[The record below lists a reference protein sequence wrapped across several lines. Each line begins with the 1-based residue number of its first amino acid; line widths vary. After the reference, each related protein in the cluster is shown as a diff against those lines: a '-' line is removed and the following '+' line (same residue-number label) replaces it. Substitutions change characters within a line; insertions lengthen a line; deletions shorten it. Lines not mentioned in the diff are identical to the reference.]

1 MQKLPA
7 KSDYSLLP
15 NFILEELPRLGLSGR
30 EYDIIFLL
38 WRKTLGQNKKKGT
51 LSFAEISNI
60 TGMRRQNVW
69 RTLKRLVDLNLVI
82 ASDYTKTREYEF
94 NMNVGTWK
102 LVSPVIT
109 PNAKMQ
115 IKNVLHKLERIAN
128 GDLVT
133 AGDYTKT
140 RKHESN
146 MNVKTG
152 KLVSPAITLYPPA
165 VTAKSPNTIANT
177 PNEISTLSGSGLPAP
192 NLLSSNLLSS
202 STQVP
207 SIQISMQE
215 ETLFA
220 ELPVVQEPKVRKKL
234 TVEPSSASK
243 LDDAYEVLRY
253 LNDKARHHYPFAP
266 TSVIEILKRLKAG
279 ATVEQLK
286 LIIDFKVDEWWN
298 TEWRKHLNNTTLF
311 RDCHYSTYLE
321 EAEQWK
327 EKKENSI
334 DSFFVRPEELEKA
347 DSLTKERREQLKKV
361 VYDQEL
367 DDE

>member
-15 NFILEELPRLGLSGR
+15 NSILEELPRLGLSGR
-30 EYDIIFLL
+30 EYDILLLLL
-38 WRKTLGQNKKKGT
+38 WKTLGQGKKKEA
-51 LSFAEISNI
+51 LDFREISNVVRI
-60 TGMRRQNVW
+60 PRQHVW
-69 RTLKRLVDLNLVI
+69 GTLEKLISRNLVT
-82 ASDYTKTREYEF
+82 ASGYTKSRKYEF

-102 LVSPVIT
+102 VYPPAVT

-115 IKNVLHKLERIAN
+115 IKNVLRTLERITN
-128 GDLVT
+128 GNLVT
-133 AGDYTKT
+133 ASGYTKT

-146 MNVKTG
+146 MNVAVE
-152 KLVSPAITLYPPA
+152 KLLPPA
-165 VTAKSPNTIANT
+165 VTPKSLDTIANT
-177 PNEISTLSGSGLPAP
+177 LIETSKRSVPESSTP

-202 STQVP
+202 SIQVP
-207 SIQISMQE
+207 SIQVPSSQISMQE

-253 LNDKARHHYPFAP
+253 LNDKAHHHYPFAP

-361 VYDQEL
+361 IYDQEPD

>member
-1 MQKLPA
+1 
-7 KSDYSLLP
+7 
-15 NFILEELPRLGLSGR
+15 
-30 EYDIIFLL
+30 
-38 WRKTLGQNKKKGT
+38 
-51 LSFAEISNI
+51 
-60 TGMRRQNVW
+60 
-69 RTLKRLVDLNLVI
+69 
-82 ASDYTKTREYEF
+82 
-94 NMNVGTWK
+94 
-102 LVSPVIT
+102 
-109 PNAKMQ
+109 
-115 IKNVLHKLERIAN
+115 
-128 GDLVT
+128 
-133 AGDYTKT
+133 
-140 RKHESN
+140 
-146 MNVKTG
+146 
-152 KLVSPAITLYPPA
+152 
-165 VTAKSPNTIANT
+165 
-177 PNEISTLSGSGLPAP
+177 
-192 NLLSSNLLSS
+192 
-202 STQVP
+202 
-207 SIQISMQE
+207 MQE

-253 LNDKARHHYPFAP
+253 LNDKAHHHYPFAP

-361 VYDQEL
+361 IYDQEPD